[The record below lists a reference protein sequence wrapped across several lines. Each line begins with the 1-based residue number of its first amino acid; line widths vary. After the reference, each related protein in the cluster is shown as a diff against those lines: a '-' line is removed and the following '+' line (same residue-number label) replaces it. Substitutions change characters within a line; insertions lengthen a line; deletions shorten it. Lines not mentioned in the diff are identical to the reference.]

1 MRDLFYN
8 SKQRKR
14 SLGANEEY
22 IKIVDVVAKY
32 SVHYPL
38 VKFTCKKVEDKKT
51 DVSTHS
57 VDRPQHLLESQGTD
71 ESCEEDPLKLM
82 QELNAVRSD
91 IIRRH
96 YGQ

>member
-8 SKQRKR
+8 SQQRKR

-22 IKIVDVVAKY
+22 LKIVDVVSKY

-38 VKFTCKKVEDKKT
+38 TKFTCKKVEDKKT
-51 DVSTHS
+51 DVSTHA
-57 VDRPQHLLESQGTD
+57 VERPAHLLELQDSDD
-71 ESCEEDPLKLM
+71 EKDPM
-82 QELNAVRSD
+82 EVINDLNQVRSE

-96 YGQ
+96 YG